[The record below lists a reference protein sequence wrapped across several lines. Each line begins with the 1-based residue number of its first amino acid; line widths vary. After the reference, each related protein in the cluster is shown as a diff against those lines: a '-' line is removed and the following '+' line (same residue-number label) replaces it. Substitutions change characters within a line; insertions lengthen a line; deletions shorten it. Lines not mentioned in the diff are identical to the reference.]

1 MLNHRGSLSQSDCMA
16 MFSRFLRSLDTPKL
30 AGGEEADLSVRS
42 AQGEVL
48 IPTGMVEALTELQKA
63 TMGVQ
68 KADEA
73 SNGEDGFVAINDPPR
88 RQRRRGKTVTVRY

>member
-1 MLNHRGSLSQSDCMA
+1 MIVLAADGKMA
-16 MFSRFLRSLDTPKL
+16 GFLRILRHLDTPRL

-48 IPTGMVEALTELQKA
+48 IPTGMVEAMTELQKA
-63 TMGVQ
+63 TLGVQ
-68 KADEA
+68 KASAAKD
-73 SNGEDGFVAINDPPR
+73 GDDGFVPVNEPP

>member
-1 MLNHRGSLSQSDCMA
+1 MMA
-16 MFSRFLRSLDTPKL
+16 AFFRILRRLDTPRL

-63 TMGVQ
+63 TMGSQ
-68 KADEA
+68 KAVEA
-73 SNGEDGFVAINDPPR
+73 KDGDDGFVPINEPP
-88 RQRRRGKTVTVRY
+88 RQRRRGKTVTVKY